1 MKPID
6 INYNRDKIIEFRS
19 DLGMNQAEFARFIG
33 VERQHV
39 RSWERGTTPSVGSLV
54 KIAVALGLTSL
65 DIFFEFFMHYSS
77 EQHRNLHTIHDTRSN
92 EQDEA
97 I

>member
-1 MKPID
+1 
-6 INYNRDKIIEFRS
+6 
-19 DLGMNQAEFARFIG
+19 MNQAEFARFIG

-65 DIFFEFFMHYSS
+65 NIFFEQFTIHYSS
-77 EQHRNLHTIHDTRSN
+77 EQNLNLHTIHDTRSH